1 MDLVLVGLSHRT
13 APIEVREKVTF
24 PEGRL
29 RPALL
34 NLVQACESNEAM
46 IVSTCN
52 RVELIT
58 DGARNGSVERVK
70 EFLYSYHALQ
80 PPFLE
85 KHIYVYREEEL
96 VRHVFR
102 VASSLDSMVLGEA
115 QILGQLKR
123 AFLLADT
130 EGITGRS
137 LKRLIPHAFF
147 VAKRVRTE
155 TQIASSAVSVSSVA
169 VELARK
175 IFADLR
181 GKTALLLGAGKM
193 SELAAKSF
201 MKSGVERVLVAN
213 RSPDRSQ
220 KLAARFGGTAVPY
233 CEVDRYLL
241 HADIVLVSTNAD
253 SFLIRRSQMEEVI
266 WKRKYSPIFLI
277 DISVPR
283 NVDPTVNEI
292 ENIFLYDIDDLQ
304 SVSSSNM
311 EERTQEA
318 ALAEQIIDEE
328 VANYLHYRST
338 QNLGPV
344 MQRLQKRLEEICLE
358 ELHKS
363 QNLFRPEDRL
373 RMEEILRRTAK
384 KLAHPVMVEL
394 KRPGITPSQ
403 RLQNLEM
410 IKKIFD
416 LDEDG

>member
-24 PEGRL
+24 PEQKI

-34 NLVQACESNEAM
+34 NLVRACGSSEAM

-52 RVELIT
+52 RVEVIT
-58 DGARNGSVERVK
+58 DGARNGSVEKVK
-70 EFLYSYHALQ
+70 NFLYTYHALQ
-80 PPFLE
+80 PPLLE
-85 KHIYVYREEEL
+85 KHIYTYREEEL

-102 VASSLDSMVLGEA
+102 VASSLDSMILGEA
-115 QILGQLKR
+115 QILGQLKQ
-123 AFLLADT
+123 AFSLADT

-137 LKRLIPHAFF
+137 LKRLMPHAFF

-175 IFADLR
+175 IFADLE

-201 MKSGVERVLVAN
+201 VNSGVERVLVAN
-213 RSPDRSQ
+213 RSPEKSQ
-220 KLAARFGGTAVPY
+220 KIAARFGGTAVPY
-233 CEVDRYLL
+233 SEMDRYLL

-253 SFLIRRSQMEEVI
+253 SFLIKRSRMEEVI

-283 NVDPTVNEI
+283 NVDPAVNEI

-304 SVSSSNM
+304 SVSTTNM
-311 EERTQEA
+311 EERAQEA
-318 ALAEQIIDEE
+318 KLAEQIIGEE

-338 QNLGPV
+338 QDLGPV
-344 MQRLQKRLEEICLE
+344 MQGLRSRLEEICLE
-358 ELHKS
+358 ELRKN
-363 QNLFRPEDRL
+363 QNLFRPEDQARV
-373 RMEEILRRTAK
+373 EEILRRTAK
-384 KLAHPVMVEL
+384 KLAHPLMVEL

-403 RLQNLEM
+403 RLHNLEM